1 MPMGYARPA
10 MSTPEQTPEQ
20 PGETPANKQ
29 VEDIL
34 ASPELV
40 RAVEDDDCK
49 AFLDHVPVGIAVA
62 RNGDARHRIVYVN
75 QAFQVLSG
83 LTAAALNGS
92 GWSVLDAFVGE
103 DDPALTLGAAVSAGE
118 DFLGTFRKDSEQSGR
133 LVQAYVGVIENEDG
147 SENYRIAALVDV
159 TERDRSQREQFERGI
174 RNKDLLLKELQH
186 RVKNNLQ
193 LVVALI
199 RLEARAARLGD
210 AVDFDRLARRID
222 ALATLYQILEIDP
235 DAQQVDLG
243 GYLSQIASAVAHTHS
258 DHGIALELKVSFC
271 PASVNVALP
280 AGLLLNELLTNA
292 LKYAFPDRGKGRI
305 VLECSRLD
313 DARYRI
319 VVADDGVGLPPEV
332 TWPVPGKLSSLILQ
346 TLRENTKE
354 TELSVVSTPGTGT
367 RVTLEFVHRAPIPT
381 VN

>member
-1 MPMGYARPA
+1 

-20 PGETPANKQ
+20 SGDAPVSAQ

-49 AFLDHVPVGIAVA
+49 AFLDHVPLGIAVA
-62 RNGDARHRIVYVN
+62 RNGDGHYRIVYAN
-75 QAFQVLSG
+75 QVFEILSG
-83 LTAAALNGS
+83 LAAAALNGS

-103 DDPALTLGAAVSAGE
+103 DDPALTLGAAISVGE
-118 DFLGTFRKDSEQSGR
+118 DFLGTFRSGSEQSAR
-133 LVQAYVGVIENEDG
+133 LVQAYVGIIENEDG

-159 TERDRSQREQFERGI
+159 TERERSQREQFERGI
-174 RNKDLLLKELQH
+174 RTKDLLLKELQH

-199 RLEARAARLGD
+199 RLEARAARQGD
-210 AVDFDRLARRID
+210 AVDFERLASRID
-222 ALATLYQILEIDP
+222 ALAALYQILEIDP
-235 DAQQVDLG
+235 SAEQVDLG
-243 GYLSQIASAVAHTHS
+243 GYLSQVASTVAHAQS
-258 DHGIALELKVSFC
+258 DHSIALELKVSFC

-280 AGLLLNELLTNA
+280 AGLLLNELLTNS
-292 LKYAFPDRGKGRI
+292 LKYAFPGRGKGRI
-305 VLECSRLD
+305 SLECSRLD

-319 VVADDGVGLPPEV
+319 VVADDGVGLPPGV
-332 TWPVPGKLSSLILQ
+332 TWPVPGKLSALILQ

-354 TELSVVSTPGTGT
+354 TELNVVSTPGTGT
-367 RVTLEFVHRAPIPT
+367 RVTIEFVHRPAVPT